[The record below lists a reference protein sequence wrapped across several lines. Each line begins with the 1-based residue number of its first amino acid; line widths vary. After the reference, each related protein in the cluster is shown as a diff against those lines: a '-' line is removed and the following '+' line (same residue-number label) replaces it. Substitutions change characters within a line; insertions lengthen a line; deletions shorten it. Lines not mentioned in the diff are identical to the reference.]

1 MKQDASNRFQLP
13 PWLIYGLIY
22 LLATAA
28 SYRFNAFNPDI
39 SAIWFA
45 AGIAMGAVLL
55 HGLRVLPGILFAAL
69 AASTLHYRDPLVA
82 AGLSA
87 AVLLEA
93 MVGYGLMRH
102 FATLRLALQKP
113 AQFTRF
119 LLFCVLIAPAF
130 SALPGCLLLWSIGS
144 LNEGALSSSIAVWW
158 AGNALGIL
166 LLTPLILAWGSPPQ
180 VTRRREP
187 LPEGV
192 LLVLATLL
200 ICALLFAGYLPAEL
214 NRYPVTFILAPLLVW
229 SVFRFR
235 LQVSSLLLL
244 LIAGSALLGTA
255 LGHGPFDG
263 QDSSQSIVF
272 LQLYIGT
279 ICATA
284 LIGKVV
290 LEERQQIQDHLKLA
304 YKVIQH
310 SPDAIVVTDNRTRIV
325 STNPAFV
332 RNSGFSERELLGRS
346 INILKSGYHDSRF
359 FSDMWNQLRRKGS
372 WQGEIWNR
380 DKGGAIRPE
389 WLNIVALE
397 NGNKGITGYIG
408 IYSDVARRQ
417 DVMDRIHRLAYY
429 DILTNLPNR
438 QLFNDRLEQ
447 AIKYADRNNRLL
459 ALLFIDLDRFKTIN
473 DTLGHAAGDKV
484 LALAAERL
492 QACVRQTDT
501 LARLAGDEFT
511 VILQDIKEEFD
522 AVLVA
527 EKILQHFKSPLRL
540 DAHELYLTP
549 SIGIALFPD
558 NATSAD
564 DLITFSDTAMYRAKE
579 TGGNN
584 FQLFDSNMSEPFR
597 WNLEVETALRRAIE
611 QQSLRLH
618 YQPQFD
624 LHTGAIVGVEGL
636 ARWHDPEL
644 GVISPGTFIRVA
656 ENTGIIH
663 SLGEQVLK
671 LATEQAIT
679 WGRQGIQGLRIAV
692 NVSPLQLKQQEF
704 FERVSAITGRCSESG
719 NRIELE
725 ITETSLM
732 ENAELMEEVLGRLS
746 GLGLEVAVDDFGTG
760 YSSLS
765 YLKRLP
771 IDLLKIDQSFVRDLP
786 GNSNDTA
793 ICRAIIAMAHSLNLS
808 VLAEGVET
816 EQQMQF
822 LRKENCDEMQGF
834 LFSKPVTA
842 EEISEMI
849 RQGFW
854 QVGENGDGL
863 PRTHTPATREPADR
877 PSDYSSK

>member
-1 MKQDASNRFQLP
+1 MKQDAGKRFQLP
-13 PWLIYGLIY
+13 PWLIYGLLY
-22 LLATAA
+22 LLATGV
-28 SYRFNAFNPDI
+28 SYQFNAFDPDI

-45 AGIAMGAVLL
+45 SGIAMGAILL
-55 HGLRVLPGILFAAL
+55 HGPRVLPGILLAAL
-69 AASTLHYRDPLVA
+69 ISSGLHYRDPLVVT
-82 AGLSA
+82 GMSV
-87 AVLLEA
+87 AVILEA
-93 MVGYGLMRH
+93 LVGYGLMRY
-102 FATLRLALQKP
+102 FSDLRRVLVSP
-113 AQFTRF
+113 AQIVRF
-119 LLFCVLIAPAF
+119 LLYCVLVAPLF
-130 SALPGCLLLWSIGS
+130 SALPGCLLLWST
-144 LNEGALSSSIAVWW
+144 GALQELTTGILVWW
-158 AGNALGIL
+158 AGNALGIM
-166 LLTPLILAWGSPPQ
+166 LLTPLILAWAEPGHAPQ
-180 VTRRREP
+180 PRVLTRDK
-187 LPEGV
+187 
-192 LLVLATLL
+192 LLLLLLTLCV
-200 ICALLFAGYLPAEL
+200 CALLFGPYLPPEL
-214 NRYPVTFILAPLLVW
+214 HSYPLTFLLAPLLVW
-229 SVFRFR
+229 SVFHFP
-235 LQVSSLLLL
+235 LQTTSLLLL
-244 LIAGSALLGTA
+244 VVAITALFSTA
-255 LGHGPFDG
+255 LGQGPFEG
-263 QDSSQSIVF
+263 MQGSYSMLF

-279 ICATA
+279 VCATA

-290 LEERQQIQDHLKLA
+290 LNERQQIQDHLKLA
-304 YKVIQH
+304 HKVIQH
-310 SPDAIVVTDNRTRIV
+310 SPDAIVVTDNHTRII
-325 STNPAFV
+325 SANPAFV
-332 RNSGFSERELLGRS
+332 RNSGFSMRELLGHS
-346 INILKSGYHDSRF
+346 INILKSGYHDGRF
-359 FSDMWNQLRRKGS
+359 FTDMWNQLKRKGA

-380 DKGGAIRPE
+380 DKSGSIRPE

-397 NGNKGITGYIG
+397 NGGNGVTGYIG

-417 DVMDRIHRLAYY
+417 DAMDRIHHLAYY

-447 AIKYADRNNRLL
+447 AIKYANRNKRLL
-459 ALLFIDLDRFKTIN
+459 GLLFIDLDRFKTIN
-473 DTLGHAAGDKV
+473 DTLGHSAGDKV
-484 LALAAERL
+484 LSLAAERL

-511 VILQDIKEEFD
+511 IILQDINEDFD

-527 EKILQHFKSPLRL
+527 EKVLQHFKSPLRL
-540 DAHELYLTP
+540 DDHELYITP

-579 TGGNN
+579 MGGNN
-584 FQLFDSNMSEPFR
+584 YQLFDSNMSEPFR

-611 QQSLRLH
+611 HHSIRLK

-624 LHTGAIVGVEGL
+624 LHTGAIIGVEGL

-644 GVISPGTFIRVA
+644 GVVSPGTFIRVA

-663 SLGEQVLK
+663 ALGEQVLN
-671 LATEQAIT
+671 LATEQAIR
-679 WGRQGIQGLRIAV
+679 WGQQGIRGLRIAV

-704 FERVSAITGRCSESG
+704 FQRVKAITGRCSESG

-732 ENAELMEEVLGRLS
+732 ENAEFMEEVLGHLS

-842 EEISEMI
+842 DEIGEMI

-854 QVGENGDGL
+854 QVGENGNGL
-863 PRTHTPATREPADR
+863 PRSDTPASSSATDQVKT
-877 PSDYSSK
+877 DYSSK